1 MQKEF
6 KKKHDVIQTSED
18 GNYSWCCLWYVCKS
32 NKKCGKESTFDI
44 SLYPKYFN
52 NIVKKPDC
60 FDVIEQ
66 LKQKLEEQRQE
77 IEIQMQEYTEK
88 RAKEIAKKHGI

>member
-1 MQKEF
+1 MRYV
-6 KKKHDVIQTSED
+6 HDAIQTSED

-32 NKKCGKESTFDI
+32 NKKCEKESTFDI

-60 FDVIEQ
+60 FDAIEQ
-66 LKQKLEEQRQE
+66 IKQKLEEQQRKDTEQRQE
-77 IEIQMQEYTEK
+77 ME
-88 RAKEIAKKHGI
+88 RRVRWAKEMTKKHGI